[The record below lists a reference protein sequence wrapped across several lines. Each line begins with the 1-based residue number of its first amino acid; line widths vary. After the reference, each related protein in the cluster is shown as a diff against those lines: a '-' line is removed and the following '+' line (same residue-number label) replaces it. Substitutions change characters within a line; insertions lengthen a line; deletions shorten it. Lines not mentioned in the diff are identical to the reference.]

1 MQPMTS
7 NSRRI
12 TSLGRK
18 IKMITIENIERFLGR
33 PLGTN
38 EGVIHIQYQMWC
50 PSYLVE
56 EGEQIGL
63 QVHILG
69 DDEDIEKPSRQRSKR
84 FSDPIFYALSSQ
96 EKVNAVTKR
105 PFPNKNYISLASK
118 NSRKHHNDGYL
129 IVGTLDKLR
138 TIRYLQFSAYG
149 KQSGLDK
156 CFVFSVDTSALSQT
170 KPLMEV
176 RFQDMAFF
184 NRECMDEERYSQCLP
199 TLTVSNPQLTGDTDE
214 SNVYH
219 LTNYSYS
226 PYQDVLEKA
235 LNQSCEKEIMI
246 PLTITDEGVS
256 EVYES
261 VDEQGQTT
269 WIQYPESLFTWHV
282 YFLTEAIV
290 LGVLPLENS
299 Y

>member
-1 MQPMTS
+1 MT
-7 NSRRI
+7 
-12 TSLGRK
+12 
-18 IKMITIENIERFLGR
+18 TIEKIERFLGR
-33 PLGTN
+33 PLGKD
-38 EGVIHIQYQMWC
+38 EGVIQIQYQMWW

-56 EGEQIGL
+56 EGEQIEL

-69 DDEDIEKPSRQRSKR
+69 DDEDLEQPPRQRSKR

-105 PFPNKNYISLASK
+105 PFPNKNYVSLASK
-118 NSRKHHNDGYL
+118 NSRKHYNDGYL

-138 TIRYLQFSAYG
+138 TICYLQFSAYG

-156 CFVFSVDTSALSQT
+156 CFVFSVDTSALSPT
-170 KPLMEV
+170 KPLMKI

-184 NRECMDEERYSQCLP
+184 NRGCMDEERFSQCVP
-199 TLTVSNPQLTGDTDE
+199 TLTMSNPQMIGDTDK
-214 SNVYH
+214 SNGYH
-219 LTNYSYS
+219 LTNYIYS
-226 PYQDVLEKA
+226 PYQDVLGKA
-235 LNQSCEKEIMI
+235 LNQTCEKELMI
-246 PLTITDEGVS
+246 PLAITDEGVS

-261 VDEQGQTT
+261 VDEQGQAT
-269 WIQYPESLFTWHV
+269 WIPYPEPLFTWYV

-290 LGVLPLENS
+290 LGALPLENS